1 VRRRRS
7 HDSPNATPVAE
18 RVKELPRGALTD
30 LLVQQTVWVELR
42 LLRPALL
49 RLAQK
54 PVLLVQAPREPQPTA
69 IASFGM
75 LGMRVPVRQ
84 LRGIVT
90 TDSARA

>member
-1 VRRRRS
+1 L
-7 HDSPNATPVAE
+7 NCACFG
-18 RVKELPRGALTD
+18 LPFCGWRKN
-30 LLVQQTVWVELR
+30 QCCR
-42 LLRPALL
+42 FKR
-49 RLAQK
+49 
-54 PVLLVQAPREPQPTA
+54 PREHQPTA